1 MVLEDHVHYFT
12 KALQPVEDSKQNADE
27 DIYLHSDRNIPLIAT
42 LIVAAVRLSVSRYR
56 LT

>member
-1 MVLEDHVHYFT
+1 VVLEDHVHYFT